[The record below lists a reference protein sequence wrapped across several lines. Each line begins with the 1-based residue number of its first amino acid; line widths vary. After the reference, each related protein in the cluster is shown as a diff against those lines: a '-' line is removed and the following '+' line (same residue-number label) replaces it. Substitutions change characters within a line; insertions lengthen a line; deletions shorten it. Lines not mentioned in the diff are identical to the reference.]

1 MRTVRL
7 LSLAVV
13 TAVSVMGCQS
23 GATNPFTVEEENPS
37 PLTVA
42 PSLATL
48 VNGGQALRLA
58 ASLSLP
64 NGSRL
69 TPDNVKWSS
78 ADAAIASVDPD
89 GTVRGLRA
97 GRVQIIATWQES
109 RGSSLIVVI
118 DQVAKK
124 RPNCLANLEEG
135 PAPSTPADT
144 RCT

>member
-23 GATNPFTVEEENPS
+23 GAENPLTVQEEAPS

-42 PSLATL
+42 PTLATL
-48 VNGGQALRLA
+48 GGGEALRLI

-78 ADAAIASVDPD
+78 ADVAIASVDPD
-89 GTVRGLRA
+89 GTVRALRA
-97 GRVQIIATWQES
+97 GRVQIVATWQER
-109 RGSSLIVVI
+109 RGSSLIVVT

-124 RPNCLANLEEG
+124 QPGCPVHLEEDAASSIPVNEG
-135 PAPSTPADT
+135 
-144 RCT
+144 CT